1 LKRPAVLIV
10 LSALLA
16 ACASEGSG
24 ITTTEVGSLPE
35 SDPGETTITAPQ
47 ASTQPESNGGTCT
60 VEITGDWEASWTF
73 DQSIFSVSSDYWTS
87 EEVLRETVDALG
99 EDIAGGSYE
108 ELVERGEPIITFLQ
122 MACTDPDNLLQSALV
137 THTNATKSED
147 LPMGPGTYPIIG
159 GLFEAAGSAGSVIA
173 VFSTDGDEVYGTVPG
188 TGELEIRA
196 WDGQR
201 IEGMFAFDVEELFVD
216 QPKKLRV
223 STTFAFTCDGW
234 GSAC

>member
-1 LKRPAVLIV
+1 MKRPAVVIV
-10 LSALLA
+10 VSALMA
-16 ACASEGSG
+16 ACASKGPD
-24 ITTTEVGSLPE
+24 ITEVGSLPE
-35 SDPGETTITAPQ
+35 SDPAATTIMAPQ
-47 ASTQPESNGGTCT
+47 ASTQTESNGGTCT

-73 DQSIFSVSSDYWTS
+73 EQSIYSVSSDYWTS

-122 MACTDPDNLLQSALV
+122 VACTDPDNLLRSALV
-137 THTNATKSED
+137 THTNATKPAD

-159 GLFEAAGSAGSVIA
+159 GVFDAAGSAGSVIA
-173 VFSTDGDEVYGTVPG
+173 EFSTDGDEVYGTVPG
-188 TGELEIRA
+188 TGELVIGV

-201 IEGMFAFDVEELFVD
+201 IEGSFAFDVEELFVD

-223 STTFAFTCDGW
+223 NATFAFICDGW